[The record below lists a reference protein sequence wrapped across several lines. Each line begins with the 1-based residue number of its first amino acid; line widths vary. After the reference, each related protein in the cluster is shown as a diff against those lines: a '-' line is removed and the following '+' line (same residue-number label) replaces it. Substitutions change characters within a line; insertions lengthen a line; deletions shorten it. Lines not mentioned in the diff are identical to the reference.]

1 MKLQRVT
8 SRPKVEVFGTQGCSQ
23 IWKTI
28 LARVRKAW
36 SRQSRGSCK
45 RVRVVTWVL
54 LA

>member
-1 MKLQRVT
+1 MKLPRAT
-8 SRPKVEVFGTQGCSQ
+8 SRPKVEVFGTQGGSQ

-36 SRQSRGSCK
+36 SRQSRGSYE
-45 RVRVVTWVL
+45 RVRVL